1 MFFSKPFK
9 IIFKITKIIFY
20 RSFMVQSSTTKP
32 TKADDQVNTD
42 KPSAQVVEVA
52 VAVIRYQQR
61 YLLGYRNASQHQGDR
76 YEFVGGKIDKGETAS
91 AALIREVSEE
101 TAIDISGNQAIKL
114 GRLHHDYGDKHVCLH
129 VYNVELSAAQ
139 YRQHKNDKFGLE
151 GQALVW
157 IDQTDLLANKY
168 DLPAANITIL
178 AWLSLP
184 ALITITYP
192 LAHFATQADS
202 QKEWL
207 KFHQH
212 NIAQNALVYIRV
224 KDKQA
229 KPYASSLLKERSDI
243 KAILPITD
251 SGFINNF
258 DTFLSDS
265 DSDSDTD
272 AAKHNKGLNKQ
283 LVASH
288 LNHAEVMTYYDS
300 LQVDFDSNKHL
311 YANQHLVL
319 SCHDVQSIK
328 AANALAK
335 MRLQYNLP
343 PIVAIFLSP
352 VLTTKS
358 HPDTEPLGWQQWSEL
373 AQLADMPVIAL
384 GGLSPDMSHL
394 ASSYGATSIAGIRQF
409 LQHPLS

>member
-1 MFFSKPFK
+1 MTHNLSA
-9 IIFKITKIIFY
+9 ISITATANKSPAQI
-20 RSFMVQSSTTKP
+20 
-32 TKADDQVNTD
+32 VN
-42 KPSAQVVEVA
+42 VA
-52 VAVIRYQQR
+52 VAVIHYQQR
-61 YLLGYRNASQHQGDR
+61 YLLGYRHASQHQGDR
-76 YEFVGGKIDKGETAS
+76 YEFVGGKIDEGEAAI

-101 TAIDISGNQAIKL
+101 TAIDISGNHAIKL

-139 YRQHKNDKFGLE
+139 YQQHKNDEFGLE

-157 IDQTDLLANKY
+157 VDQADLLANKY

-178 AWLSLP
+178 TWLSLP

-202 QKEWL
+202 QKAWL
-207 KFHQH
+207 NFHQK
-212 NIAQNALVYIRV
+212 NIAQNAWVYIRV

-229 KPYASSLLKERSDI
+229 KPYASSLLKARSDI

-258 DTFLSDS
+258 DTFLI
-265 DSDSDTD
+265 DSDTN

-300 LQVDFDSNKHL
+300 LQVDFDSSKHL

-335 MRLQYNLP
+335 IRLQYNLP
-343 PIVAIFLSP
+343 PIIAIFLSP
-352 VLTTKS
+352 VLMTQS

-394 ASSYGATSIAGIRQF
+394 ASSYGATGIAGIRQF

>member
-1 MFFSKPFK
+1 MTHNLSA
-9 IIFKITKIIFY
+9 ISITATANKSPAQI
-20 RSFMVQSSTTKP
+20 
-32 TKADDQVNTD
+32 VN
-42 KPSAQVVEVA
+42 VA
-52 VAVIRYQQR
+52 VAVIHYQQR
-61 YLLGYRNASQHQGDR
+61 YLLGYRHASQHQGDR
-76 YEFVGGKIDKGETAS
+76 YEFVGGKIDEGEAAI

-101 TAIDISGNQAIKL
+101 TAIDISGNHAIKL

-139 YRQHKNDKFGLE
+139 YQQHKNDEFGLE

-157 IDQTDLLANKY
+157 VDQADLLANKY

-178 AWLSLP
+178 TWLSLP

-202 QKEWL
+202 QKAWL
-207 KFHQH
+207 NFHQK
-212 NIAQNALVYIRV
+212 NIAQNAWVYIRV

-229 KPYASSLLKERSDI
+229 KPYASSLLKARSDI

-258 DTFLSDS
+258 DTFLI
-265 DSDSDTD
+265 DSDTN
-272 AAKHNKGLNKQ
+272 AAKHNKGLGKQ
-283 LVASH
+283 LAASH
-288 LNHAEVMTYYDS
+288 LNHAEVMTYYDN
-300 LQVDFDSNKHL
+300 LQVNFDSNKHL

-335 MRLQYNLP
+335 IRLQYNLP
-343 PIVAIFLSP
+343 PIIAIFLSP
-352 VLTTKS
+352 VLMTQS

-384 GGLSPDMSHL
+384 GGLSPDISHL
-394 ASSYGATSIAGIRQF
+394 ASSYGATGIAGIRQF

>member
-1 MFFSKPFK
+1 MTHNLSA
-9 IIFKITKIIFY
+9 ISITATANKSPAQI
-20 RSFMVQSSTTKP
+20 
-32 TKADDQVNTD
+32 VN
-42 KPSAQVVEVA
+42 VA
-52 VAVIRYQQR
+52 VAVIHYQQR
-61 YLLGYRNASQHQGDR
+61 YLLGYRHASQHQGDR
-76 YEFVGGKIDKGETAS
+76 YEFVGGKIDEGEAAI

-101 TAIDISGNQAIKL
+101 TAIDISGNHAIKL

-139 YRQHKNDKFGLE
+139 YQQHKNDEFGLE

-157 IDQTDLLANKY
+157 VDQADLLANKY

-178 AWLSLP
+178 TWLSLP

-202 QKEWL
+202 QKAWL
-207 KFHQH
+207 KFHQQ
-212 NIAQNALVYIRV
+212 NIAQNAWVYIRV

-229 KPYASSLLKERSDI
+229 KPYASSLLKARSDI

-258 DTFLSDS
+258 DTFLI
-265 DSDSDTD
+265 DSDTN
-272 AAKHNKGLNKQ
+272 AAKHNKGLGKQ
-283 LVASH
+283 LAASH
-288 LNHAEVMTYYDS
+288 LNHAEVMTYYDN
-300 LQVDFDSNKHL
+300 LQVNFDSNKHL

-335 MRLQYNLP
+335 IRLQYNLP
-343 PIVAIFLSP
+343 PIIAIFLSP
-352 VLTTKS
+352 VLMTQS

-384 GGLSPDMSHL
+384 GGLSPDISHL
-394 ASSYGATSIAGIRQF
+394 ASSYGATGIAGIRQF

>member
-1 MFFSKPFK
+1 MTHNLSA
-9 IIFKITKIIFY
+9 ISITATANESPAQI
-20 RSFMVQSSTTKP
+20 
-32 TKADDQVNTD
+32 VN
-42 KPSAQVVEVA
+42 VA
-52 VAVIRYQQR
+52 VAVIHYQQR
-61 YLLGYRNASQHQGDR
+61 YLLGYRHASQHQGDR
-76 YEFVGGKIDKGETAS
+76 YEFVGGKIDTGEAAI

-101 TAIDISGNQAIKL
+101 TAIDISGNHAIKL

-139 YRQHKNDKFGLE
+139 YQQHKNDEFGLE

-157 IDQTDLLANKY
+157 VDQADLLANNY
-168 DLPAANITIL
+168 HLPAANITIL

-192 LAHFATQADS
+192 LAHFATQTDS
-202 QKEWL
+202 HKSWL
-207 KFHQH
+207 NFHQH
-212 NIAQNALVYIRV
+212 NIAQNAWVYIRV

-229 KPYASSLLKERSDI
+229 KHYASSLLTARSDI
-243 KAILPITD
+243 TAILPIED
-251 SGFINNF
+251 SRAMNNNF
-258 DTFLSDS
+258 DMHRINADRNSKDF
-265 DSDSDTD
+265 
-272 AAKHNKGLNKQ
+272 NERP
-283 LVASH
+283 VFYH

-300 LQVDFDSNKHL
+300 LQVDFDNNKYL

-319 SCHDVQSIK
+319 SCHDVQSIE

-335 MRLQYNLP
+335 MRLQHNLP
-343 PIVAIFLSP
+343 PIIGIFLSP

-358 HPDTEPLGWQQWSEL
+358 HPDTEPLGWQRWSEL

-394 ASSYGATSIAGIRQF
+394 ASSYGATGIAGIRQF

>member
-1 MFFSKPFK
+1 MTHNLSA
-9 IIFKITKIIFY
+9 ISITATANKSPAQI
-20 RSFMVQSSTTKP
+20 
-32 TKADDQVNTD
+32 VN
-42 KPSAQVVEVA
+42 VA
-52 VAVIRYQQR
+52 VAVIHYQQR
-61 YLLGYRNASQHQGDR
+61 YLLGYRHASQHQGDR
-76 YEFVGGKIDKGETAS
+76 YEFVGGKIDEGEAAI

-101 TAIDISGNQAIKL
+101 TAIDISGNHAIKL

-139 YRQHKNDKFGLE
+139 YQQHKNDEFGLE

-157 IDQTDLLANKY
+157 VDQADLLANKY

-178 AWLSLP
+178 TWLSLP

-202 QKEWL
+202 QKAWL
-207 KFHQH
+207 NFHQK
-212 NIAQNALVYIRV
+212 NIAQNAWVYIRV

-229 KPYASSLLKERSDI
+229 KPYASSLLKARSDI

-258 DTFLSDS
+258 DTFLI
-265 DSDSDTD
+265 DSDTN
-272 AAKHNKGLNKQ
+272 AAKHNKGLGKQ
-283 LVASH
+283 LAASH
-288 LNHAEVMTYYDS
+288 LNHAEVMTYYDN
-300 LQVDFDSNKHL
+300 LQVNFDSNKHL

-343 PIVAIFLSP
+343 PIIAIFISP
-352 VLTTKS
+352 VLTTQS

-384 GGLSPDMSHL
+384 GGLSPDISHL
-394 ASSYGATSIAGIRQF
+394 ASSYGATGIAGIRQF